1 MIDQKELMNQLDV
14 GDNMKDQ
21 ENQITT
27 KTIRKLILYLYYF
40 LFYRYLY

>member
-1 MIDQKELMNQLDV
+1 MNDQKELMNQLDV

-27 KTIRKLILYLYYF
+27 KTIRKLILY
-40 LFYRYLY
+40 